1 MIYQVVKRFIDSSHA
16 HFCFVLVIKL
26 SLQVSFDSVVHVVL
40 TFFFFALNISFLLI
54 VNVFLFFSI
63 SEKVA
68 QACYTG
74 THNCRISRGIID
86 LLGAADPPSTN
97 LQLLISLSGMG

>member
-54 VNVFLFFSI
+54 VNVFLFFLFLKKWHKHAILELTIVESL
-63 SEKVA
+63 EA
-68 QACYTG
+68 
-74 THNCRISRGIID
+74 
-86 LLGAADPPSTN
+86 
-97 LQLLISLSGMG
+97 LLIF